1 MKVGVNNMENM
12 KVCILVI
19 LSSFIIKEVTPVTVK
34 LTLEIIN
41 NSHNLIPI
49 LIFDS
54 IKIWSDKKQTYYII
68 RHTDKQREDGVKNN
82 TWRFRRNKKAIEIFY
97 TDY

>member
-1 MKVGVNNMENM
+1 MKVGENNMENM

-19 LSSFIIKEVTPVTVK
+19 LSPFIIKEVTPVTVK

-54 IKIWSDKKQTYYII
+54 IKIWSDK
-68 RHTDKQREDGVKNN
+68 
-82 TWRFRRNKKAIEIFY
+82 NKPI
-97 TDY
+97 T